1 MRDLTQI
8 IRSAL
13 LGVLPMHLVN
23 AIAPRIAEAIVNEY
37 GGSDIVDNERM
48 AAESPHNE

>member
-1 MRDLTQI
+1 MQNLTQI

-23 AIAPRIAEAIVNEY
+23 TIAPRIAEAI
-37 GGSDIVDNERM
+37 ERSGIKVQR
-48 AAESPHNE
+48 E

>member
-1 MRDLTQI
+1 MQNLTQI

-23 AIAPRIAEAIVNEY
+23 TIAPRVAEAIVNEY
-37 GGSDIVDNERM
+37 GGSEGFDNKRM
-48 AAESPHNE
+48 ASESTHNE

>member
-23 AIAPRIAEAIVNEY
+23 TIAPWIAEAIVNEY
-37 GGSDIVDNERM
+37 GGSDIIDEEGAGTVQE
-48 AAESPHNE
+48 HL

>member
-1 MRDLTQI
+1 MQNLTQI

-23 AIAPRIAEAIVNEY
+23 TIAPRVAEAIVNEY
-37 GGSDIVDNERM
+37 GGSDIVDKER
-48 AAESPHNE
+48 AGTVQEHL